1 MIETGNKKHKTKH
14 PTDSTFQKQNTVHVF
29 SFSERERN
37 LHKITRGVKC
47 KNTRGVQCKT
57 LEVYNAKHLE
67 VFVYQIFTGGDML
80 IIPNIEL
87 M

>member
-1 MIETGNKKHKTKH
+1 MPCQFTIQNKI
-14 PTDSTFQKQNTVHVF
+14 PYMF
-29 SFSERERN
+29 SFQGGKGT
-37 LHKITRGVKC
+37 HIKITRGVYVKI
-47 KNTRGVQCKT
+47 TRGVYCKT
-57 LEVYNAKHLE
+57 LEVYTVKTLE